1 MLPKE
6 YYNKD
11 LSYAV
16 QFNIITGTEKM
27 GDQNEPMEL
36 SIKFYRLFLLSV
48 KNWRNFYL
56 LTSYGII
63 HFDL

>member
-27 GDQNEPMEL
+27 GDQNGPMEL

-48 KNWRNFYL
+48 KN
-56 LTSYGII
+56 
-63 HFDL
+63 